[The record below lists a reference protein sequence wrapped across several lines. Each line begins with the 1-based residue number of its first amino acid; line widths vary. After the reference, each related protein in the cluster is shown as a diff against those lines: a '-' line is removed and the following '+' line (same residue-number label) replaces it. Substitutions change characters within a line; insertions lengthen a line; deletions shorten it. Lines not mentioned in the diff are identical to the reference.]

1 MAGTY
6 PVQRAAFQSNVCLW
20 AVFSLGL
27 LGSACLSDEV
37 CRTRCECQQ
46 RGLCHAQKNAC
57 RATTEQDCRSS
68 ELCKL
73 RGACTPREGRCVVE
87 SAADCE
93 ASLGCQKA
101 GLCVPKDGRC
111 KKPE

>member
-1 MAGTY
+1 M
-6 PVQRAAFQSNVCLW
+6 VQLASQLNSIGWVRLAAVAWLFGAISSGCLR
-20 AVFSLGL
+20 
-27 LGSACLSDEV
+27 DED

-46 RGLCHAQKNAC
+46 RGLCHAEKNAC
-57 RATTEQDCRSS
+57 RATTEQDCRGS

-73 RGACTPREGRCVVE
+73 RGACTPREGRCVVV